1 MEDKKVR
8 RYFFTINNPFWNPL
22 DFEEVNI
29 SKTDLELKLDFYNLR
44 YLKDESVVDLFEFHF
59 IKKIINNITYVIE
72 RPFFKDFD
80 CLKEFVQQLEHHKY
94 SCGQLE
100 CGELKETQHIQMFIV
115 FEIGKRVSTIKNY
128 FPTAH
133 IEFCKRSN
141 AECRAYCSKKET
153 RVDNY
158 CFESGQFA
166 EERARTDY
174 RDFIELVQ
182 SGMSETELG
191 RLYPTLFLKHI
202 GNIEKIRES
211 YRHELHCDSFRNV
224 DVTYIY
230 GPPRTGKTY
239 SVINKYGMR
248 NVHLLR
254 IYRNGMFDTY
264 TGQDVLCFDEF
275 DSQIK
280 ITEMNAY
287 LDTYAMTL
295 PARFY
300 DRQASFTKVY
310 IIANIPLSEQY
321 KEIQQTRPEIYK
333 AFVKRINTIIR
344 FDSYGR
350 QHIEKT
356 DKVQ

>member
-1 MEDKKVR
+1 MSNEVQSENENKSSDILKPISGNSQSR
-8 RYFFTINNPFWNPL
+8 RYMVTINNEPRSDKEL
-22 DFEEVNI
+22 YEYI
-29 SKTDLELKLDFYNLR
+29 S
-44 YLKDESVVDLFEFHF
+44 S
-59 IKKIINNITYVIE
+59 
-72 RPFFKDFD
+72 
-80 CLKEFVQQLEHHKY
+80 LEHIKY
-94 SCGQLE
+94 FIFQREKGSQTGTE
-100 CGELKETQHIQMFIV
+100 HIQAFVV
-115 FEIGKRVSTIKNY
+115 FSVGKRFNTVKNY

-133 IEFCKRSN
+133 LDACRGSN
-141 AECRAYCSKKET
+141 TQCRDYCSKSET
-153 RVDNY
+153 RIGEVMEY
-158 CFESGQFA
+158 GQFA

-182 SGMSETELG
+182 SGMSEIELAK
-191 RLYPTLFLKHI
+191 LFPTLFLKHI
-202 GNIEKIRES
+202 GQIEKIRES
-211 YRHELHCDSFRNV
+211 YRHELHCDSFRKL

-264 TGQDVLCFDEF
+264 
-275 DSQIK
+275 
-280 ITEMNAY
+280 
-287 LDTYAMTL
+287 AMTL

-321 KEIQQTRPEIYK
+321 KEVQETRPEIYK

>member
-1 MEDKKVR
+1 MSNEVQSENENKSSDILKPISGNSQSR
-8 RYFFTINNPFWNPL
+8 RYMVTINNEPRSDKEL
-22 DFEEVNI
+22 YEYI
-29 SKTDLELKLDFYNLR
+29 S
-44 YLKDESVVDLFEFHF
+44 S
-59 IKKIINNITYVIE
+59 
-72 RPFFKDFD
+72 
-80 CLKEFVQQLEHHKY
+80 LEHIKY
-94 SCGQLE
+94 FIFQREKGSQTGTE
-100 CGELKETQHIQMFIV
+100 HIQAFVV
-115 FEIGKRVSTIKNY
+115 FSVGKRFNTVKNY

-133 IEFCKRSN
+133 LDACRGSN
-141 AECRAYCSKKET
+141 TQCRDYCSKSET
-153 RVDNY
+153 RIGEVMEY
-158 CFESGQFA
+158 GQFA

-182 SGMSETELG
+182 SGMSEIELAK
-191 RLYPTLFLKHI
+191 LFPTLFLKHI
-202 GNIEKIRES
+202 GQIEKIRES
-211 YRHELHCDSFRNV
+211 YRHELHCDSFRKL

-321 KEIQQTRPEIYK
+321 KEVQETRPEIYK